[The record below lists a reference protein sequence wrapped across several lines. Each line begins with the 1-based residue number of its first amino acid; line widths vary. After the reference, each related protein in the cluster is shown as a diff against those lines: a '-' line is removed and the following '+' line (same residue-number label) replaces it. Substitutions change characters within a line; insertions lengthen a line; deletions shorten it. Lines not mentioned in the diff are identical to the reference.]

1 MADPSSSLAMWAW
14 MLSWFTPSSL
24 FLLLNLMIGII
35 VLSSRYETHKKPEHQ
50 QLQQHE
56 EQPGPFSSPQLER
69 TPSLLDRVRSINFSH
84 YKFEQPNPET
94 HYTPPQ
100 HADLVNSTG
109 SNRTPSHQLERTP
122 SLLDRFRSINFSH
135 YQFEQSTSPEVQSG
149 ESAAQHPG
157 SSQTDSNSPVG
168 LARTPSLLE
177 RLKSMDF
184 PFYRPA
190 HADPENK
197 IHEPEA
203 SEHEAH
209 DPSSSE
215 KNLVHRNK
223 SNSGNGARVNQH
235 EKIKKSASEN
245 SRLRGGVEGNN
256 NETDIRPATPRVKK
270 TRSFGG
276 HEAVDA
282 KANDFINKFKQQLRQ
297 QRVQAA
303 AETAEARIN

>member
-35 VLSSRYETHKKPEHQ
+35 VLSSHYETHKKPEHQ
-50 QLQQHE
+50 QLQQQE
-56 EQPGPFSSPQLER
+56 EQPGLFSSPRLER
-69 TPSLLDRVRSINFSH
+69 TPSLLDRVRSINLSH

-100 HADLVNSTG
+100 HADLDNSTG
-109 SNRTPSHQLERTP
+109 SNRTPSPQLERTP

-135 YQFEQSTSPEVQSG
+135 YKFEQSTSPEVQSG
-149 ESAAQHPG
+149 ESAAQLPG

-184 PFYRPA
+184 PFYRPE

-197 IHEPEA
+197 IHEPEE
-203 SEHEAH
+203 SEHEAR
-209 DPSSSE
+209 DPSFSE
-215 KNLVHRNK
+215 ENLVHRNK
-223 SNSGNGARVNQH
+223 SNSGNGARVNQR
-235 EKIKKSASEN
+235 EKIKKSTSDN
-245 SRLRGGVEGNN
+245 SLLRGGVEGNN
-256 NETDIRPATPRVKK
+256 KETDIRPAMPRVKK
-270 TRSFGG
+270 TKSFGG

-282 KANDFINKFKQQLRQ
+282 KANDFINKFKQQLRL
-297 QRVQAA
+297 QRLESIKKSSQ
-303 AETAEARIN
+303 